1 MISSTPLA
9 SITIHNLWIPTLYPK
24 PNSLPWE
31 SDSISL
37 LIGTSNTT
45 QLRGIHDLPLLSLK
59 LAFVPIPLYHSGWQ
73 HYPLSW
79 LKLKT
84 RNQPWN
90 LHVLHSPISN
100 QSLTFFFLLLLNIFQ
115 DHQFLFIFAVIF
127 LDQTSIIYY
136 LVFHIPILTSQI
148 YSKLQAESFLKII
161 GWSHHSL
168 A

>member
-73 HYPLSW
+73 HYPLGW

-100 QSLTFFFLLLLNIFQ
+100 QSLTFFFFTTLKHLSRPSISLYLCCHLPWPNFYHLLPGIPHTYSYFTN
-115 DHQFLFIFAVIF
+115 LF
-127 LDQTSIIYY
+127 
-136 LVFHIPILTSQI
+136 
-148 YSKLQAESFLKII
+148 
-161 GWSHHSL
+161 
-168 A
+168 